1 MEMHVVSMGEWM
13 NSLMSR
19 MNNAADGD
27 CFYLPTAM
35 HLHAF
40 MLLKEQ
46 YFETK
51 NFGVSVQGLA
61 TTSNPEVKLDILG
74 IK

>member
-1 MEMHVVSMGEWM
+1 
-13 NSLMSR
+13 
-19 MNNAADGD
+19 
-27 CFYLPTAM
+27 
-35 HLHAF
+35 

>member
-1 MEMHVVSMGEWM
+1 MEIHVFMGEWM
-13 NSLMSR
+13 NSLQDR
-19 MNNAADGD
+19 MNNAVDGD

-46 YFETK
+46 SFADK
-51 NFGVSVQGLA
+51 NFKV
-61 TTSNPEVKLDILG
+61 EVKQ
-74 IK
+74 